1 MKMLETR
8 SALIA
13 FALAA
18 GSCVPS
24 MSLADPLNPLDFT
37 SLGDTSVAPGV
48 YTIDT
53 DTATITGPSTNIPGQ
68 ILANRTVVF
77 CFGNILV
84 SSDVTFNIVG
94 NRPVAILSTGNF
106 TMAADVNASGAN
118 ASGTSPG
125 AGRGTSGNGAQNG
138 PKGNPGYG
146 IVGGLAALNCGGSG
160 GSFGALGGRGGG
172 IASSPLNSYGN
183 LLRLVEGG
191 SGGAGGS
198 DASGTSGGAGG
209 GGAAG
214 LELGALGTLDV
225 SGAVI
230 NLKGGNGAA
239 GTNAAGVTAFGGHG
253 GGGGAGGGILLHGA
267 TVVLGGPID
276 CSGGTGGSG
285 GNGSGAAGGNGGGGG
300 SGGRVSI
307 QSVSP
312 PVVTNITVSGGTS
325 GAGGTGTSSGTAG
338 LNGGS
343 GNIVNVA
350 GVLTPTTLDFGTV
363 DVGTSKVLAM
373 EVANTGGT
381 NSSINGRFPSG
392 AGPFA
397 RIGTGVFSAL
407 RRDRTTSNDY
417 SFTPAASGPFQQT
430 LTFVSDGGNATVII
444 KGYGYCEADLNHDL
458 FVDDAD
464 FALFAA
470 DYDALLC
477 P

>member
-1 MKMLETR
+1 MKTFESR
-8 SALIA
+8 GALL
-13 FALAA
+13 ALALA
-18 GSCVPS
+18 VTCGTSV
-24 MSLADPLNPLDFT
+24 SLADPLNPLDFT

-53 DTATITGPSTNIPGQ
+53 DAATLTGPSTNIPGQ

-94 NRPVAILSTGNF
+94 SRPVAILSTGNF

-160 GSFGALGGRGGG
+160 GSFGAIGGRGGG
-172 IASSPLNSYGN
+172 NAISPPNSYGN
-183 LLRLVEGG
+183 LLRFVEGG

-214 LELGALGTLDV
+214 LEIGALGTLNV

-230 NLKGGNGAA
+230 NMKGGNGSA
-239 GTNAAGVTAFGGHG
+239 GTNAAGATPSGGHG
-253 GGGGAGGGILLHGA
+253 GGGGSGGGLLLHGA
-267 TVVLGGPID
+267 TVILGGTID
-276 CSGGTGGSG
+276 CSGGAGGAG

-312 PVVTNITVSGGTS
+312 PVVSNITVAGGTS
-325 GAGGTGTSSGTAG
+325 GAGGTGSSSGTAG
-338 LNGGS
+338 LSGGA

-350 GVLTPTTLDFGTV
+350 GVLTPMTLDFGSV
-363 DVGTSKVLAM
+363 EVGTSKVLAM
-373 EVANTGGT
+373 EVGNTGGA
-381 NSSINGRFPSG
+381 NSSINGRFPT
-392 AGPFA
+392 AAAPFA

-407 RRDRTTSNDY
+407 RRDRSTCNEY
-417 SFTPAASGPFQQT
+417 SFSPTTSGPFQQT
-430 LTFVSDGGNATVII
+430 LTFVSDGGNSTVII
-444 KGYGYCEADLNHDL
+444 KGYGYCRSDLNNDL

-464 FALFAA
+464 FTLFAD
-470 DYDALLC
+470 DYNTLLC